1 MAAADISVGAKSLPA
16 AEAAADV
23 GFASNFSEESA
34 AVY

>member
-23 GFASNFSEESA
+23 GFEGDFCREY
-34 AVY
+34 AVVY